1 MAALGTPWWIA
12 GGWALDLFLN
22 RATRAHRDLDIGI
35 FRQDVAVV
43 FDALPGWEFF
53 ESKDGVLTQ
62 LVGGRAPRADVNS
75 LWCRRANSPQW
86 ELELVLDEL
95 DGELWIFR
103 RDARITRPLS
113 RAIRRNQEGPAYLA
127 PEIQLLYKARA
138 IRAQDQADFYQ
149 VVPHLDPTEKAWLRE
164 SLITMDPEHSWI
176 SMLKTGPT
184 TSA

>member
-1 MAALGTPWWIA
+1 MA
-12 GGWALDLFLN
+12 FL
-22 RATRAHRDLDIGI
+22 L
-35 FRQDVAVV
+35 
-43 FDALPGWEFF
+43 
-53 ESKDGVLTQ
+53 
-62 LVGGRAPRADVNS
+62 NS
-75 LWCRRANSPQW
+75 LGAVRHAQTSIRYGADANSPQW

-103 RDARITRPLS
+103 RDAGITRSLS